1 MKHKLLPLLLAVTLL
16 TSCSTA
22 YKSTQTPDDVYY
34 SPAPPAET
42 KKNEDKYENYTSS
55 NDDDYIRMKIRNRT
69 RWQSLDDFDYWN
81 DTRYYQNTYSFFQ
94 NNWNNGYI
102 WNNWNNP
109 FVSFG
114 YVNHCNCYCP
124 YNNIKTGFYTP
135 IKQSPVTRPDLKTYG
150 NTKYNNSNALGNTIK
165 KVFSDGRSYNNKN
178 SESSSSSSNGRS
190 YSPSSGSS
198 SSSGSGS
205 SGSVSRPPRN

>member
-1 MKHKLLPLLLAVTLL
+1 MKYKFLPFLLAVALL

-42 KKNEDKYENYTSS
+42 KKNEDKKEDKYETYTSS
-55 NDDDYIRMKIRNRT
+55 NDDEYIRMKIRNRT
-69 RWQSLDDFDYWN
+69 RWQSLDDYYYWN
-81 DTRYYQNTYSFFQ
+81 DTRYYQNTYSYYQ

-109 FVSFG
+109 FVSVG
-114 YVNHCNCYCP
+114 YVSHCNCYCP
-124 YNNIKTGFYTP
+124 YNNIKTGYYTP
-135 IKQSPVTRPDLKTYG
+135 ITPTPVTRPDLKTYR
-150 NTKYNNSNALGNTIK
+150 NTKYINGNTLGNSIK

-178 SESSSSSSNGRS
+178 SGSSNSNGRS
-190 YSPSSGSS
+190 YSPSSGSG
-198 SSSGSGS
+198 SSSGC
-205 SGSVSRPPRN
+205 VSRPPKN